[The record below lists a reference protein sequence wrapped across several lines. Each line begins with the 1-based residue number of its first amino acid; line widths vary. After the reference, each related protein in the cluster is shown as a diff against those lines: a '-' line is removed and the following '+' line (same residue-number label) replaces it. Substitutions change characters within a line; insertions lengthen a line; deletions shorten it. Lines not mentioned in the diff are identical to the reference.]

1 MARFWQP
8 RDAARLGPNAILR
21 AMTRRSLLRGRDFR
35 LVAGAVGLSALGDWV
50 AIVALGLHV
59 KDMTDSGFAVA
70 GLWVCLFGPSVAVA
84 GHAGLL
90 VDRIEAT
97 RLLAAVSLLGAL
109 VAAVLGFTTGTAA
122 VLALTAL
129 LGLVFAIL
137 QPAEFALVP
146 QLAGNRIQEANAH
159 VETARYVGFGL
170 GPLLGG
176 LLFLAGGLELAML
189 VDAATFAA
197 VAGAA
202 LALRVR
208 RDPRTLEEAERTPRA
223 RDGVAFLFG
232 DRVLSL
238 AMMVAFSSLL
248 FMSAVWVGELFF
260 IEDVLGR
267 GDVAY
272 GLMLSIWTVGMAL
285 GALLLSPRVAAGA
298 VAATGL
304 PAVAVQGMG
313 LALPALWLSFAFF
326 LACSFVGGLAHGA
339 EERHVPEP
347 HPRPRSRPP
356 ARARVRRLQ
365 RDPELG
371 RAGRLRRRRPAGDGD
386 RPARHA
392 GLRRR
397 PLRARRARWPAGP
410 AAHVQG
416 MGPDRPDRSAGRRR
430 GRELRATR
438 AGAAGARGGRGRLSY
453 CTVPNAPAKKTSGSL
468 TGEIRR
474 SSTRPTT
481 IQWSPAGMLGD
492 DLTLEGGEGVREQR
506 YAAASELPVEA
517 GESVRAGRGRAYREP
532 LVLPPQHVYAEAPRP
547 PHARPRERAA
557 GRAERHQGRLERD
570 GRERVHDQ
578 PGGLAVRRRRD
589 EGDAGREPAECVAER
604 ARVRRRRGWAGAAS
618 AISVERRLFAE
629 SDVAEVVVGA
639 VGAERVHEGAGL
651 DVAVRARERAAV
663 DVAGAARE
671 GERAVH
677 DAGGRLVDERLGRLG
692 LGEQRA
698 ELLGAAVG
706 RRVGGAVVVDQRS
719 RRATGRRARP
729 RGRRRCRPPACAG
742 AHRR

>member
-1 MARFWQP
+1 
-8 RDAARLGPNAILR
+8 
-21 AMTRRSLLRGRDFR
+21 MTRRSLLRGRDFR

-59 KDMTDSGFAVA
+59 KDMTDSGIAVA

-97 RLLAAVSLLGAL
+97 RLLTAVSLLGAL

-146 QLAGNRIQEANAH
+146 PLAGNRIQEANAH

-189 VDAATFAA
+189 VDAATFALVA
-197 VAGAA
+197 VAA

-260 IEDVLGR
+260 VGNVLER

-304 PAVAVQGMG
+304 LAVAVQGMG

-326 LACSFVGGLAHGA
+326 LACSFVGGLAHGLKNVMF
-339 EERHVPEP
+339 RSLIHV
-347 HPRPRSRPP
+347 
-356 ARARVRRLQ
+356 RVPDRLHG
-365 RDPELG
+365 RVFAAYNGIRNSAELG
-371 RAGRLRRRRPAGDGD
+371 AFAAGGLLVTAIGPRGTLAYAGGLS
-386 RPARHA
+386 ALA
-392 GLRRR
+392 GLVGLLVL
-397 PLRARRARWPAGP
+397 LRMYRGWVPTGP
-410 AAHVQG
+410 I
-416 MGPDRPDRSAGRRR
+416 GPP
-430 GRELRATR
+430 
-438 AGAAGARGGRGRLSY
+438 AGARGGSSEPPG
-453 CTVPNAPAKKTSGSL
+453 PAQPAP
-468 TGEIRR
+468 E
-474 SSTRPTT
+474 
-481 IQWSPAGMLGD
+481 
-492 DLTLEGGEGVREQR
+492 
-506 YAAASELPVEA
+506 
-517 GESVRAGRGRAYREP
+517 
-532 LVLPPQHVYAEAPRP
+532 
-547 PHARPRERAA
+547 
-557 GRAERHQGRLERD
+557 
-570 GRERVHDQ
+570 
-578 PGGLAVRRRRD
+578 
-589 EGDAGREPAECVAER
+589 VA
-604 ARVRRRRGWAGAAS
+604 
-618 AISVERRLFAE
+618 
-629 SDVAEVVVGA
+629 
-639 VGAERVHEGAGL
+639 
-651 DVAVRARERAAV
+651 
-663 DVAGAARE
+663 
-671 GERAVH
+671 
-677 DAGGRLVDERLGRLG
+677 
-692 LGEQRA
+692 
-698 ELLGAAVG
+698 
-706 RRVGGAVVVDQRS
+706 
-719 RRATGRRARP
+719 
-729 RGRRRCRPPACAG
+729 AG
-742 AHRR
+742 AHQTQAA